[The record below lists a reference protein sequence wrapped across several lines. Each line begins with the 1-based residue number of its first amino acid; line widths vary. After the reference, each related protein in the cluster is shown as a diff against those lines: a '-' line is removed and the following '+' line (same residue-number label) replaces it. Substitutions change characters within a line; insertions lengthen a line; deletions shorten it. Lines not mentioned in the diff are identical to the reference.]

1 MVIMIIKALD
11 SSQEKFGQDIDNF
24 LKQVFIGPEEIDVDY
39 EVNDFNLI
47 NIKCLV
53 RELSDI

>member
-1 MVIMIIKALD
+1 MIIKALD
-11 SSQEKFGQDIDNF
+11 SSQEKFGQDIDDF

-47 NIKCLV
+47 NINCLV